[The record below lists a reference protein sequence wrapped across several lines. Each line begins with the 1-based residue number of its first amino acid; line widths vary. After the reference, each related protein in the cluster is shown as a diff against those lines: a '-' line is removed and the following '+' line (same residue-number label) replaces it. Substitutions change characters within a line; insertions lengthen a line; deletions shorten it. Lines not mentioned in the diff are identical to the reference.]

1 MEESTNQI
9 NETKKSVVK
18 KKQVLKKLDP
28 ETSRLLHAIKDKI
41 NKKAFGRKIKD
52 YEIIAKGIS
61 LIAAADIQELQE
73 RTYSEKDRL
82 GLAHDNY
89 QKVNGKITLEQ
100 FIGKLLKGEITLRA
114 ESHPKTHKE
123 A

>member
-1 MEESTNQI
+1 MEETTNQT
-9 NETKKSVVK
+9 NETKKNAPK
-18 KKQVLKKLDP
+18 KKQVLKKLDA
-28 ETSRLLHAIKDKI
+28 ETSRLLQAIKDKI
-41 NKKAFGRKIKD
+41 NKKSFGRKIKD

-61 LIAAADIQELQE
+61 LISPDDIQELQE

-82 GLAHDNY
+82 GLAHDSY

-114 ESHPKTHKE
+114 ESHAKTHKE

>member
-1 MEESTNQI
+1 MEDLNNQI

-28 ETSRLLHAIKDKI
+28 ETSRLLQAIKDKI

-61 LIAAADIQELQE
+61 LISADDIQELQE

-82 GLAHDNY
+82 GLAHDSY
-89 QKVNGKITLEQ
+89 QKLNGKIGLDV
-100 FIGKLLKGEITLRA
+100 FIGKLLRGELNLKSNPA
-114 ESHPKTHKE
+114 VHKKT
-123 A
+123 